1 MFRGEGLMINN
12 AKFLLLSII
21 RGGVFFLLPLN
32 LMAYEAPYKN
42 PVFKNVLSK
51 AKLQFPKDKIRIG
64 YGRFQGRAKP
74 YFYLENRRYMTF
86 KVKKPLHGTII
97 RAELRL
103 GPDDWSVYT
112 RTPKVLNA
120 EIHLSNPKGL
130 KQITLL
136 QIHAVKPS
144 FPPVRI
150 TWLRSHRG
158 IKDHVWAILRASP
171 YHRGIRYVDLGKR
184 QGKNFSRYS
193 IKVFNGNLEVWF
205 DWKLK
210 AKQSLS
216 LWKNTKNY
224 FKAGVY
230 LSGKGDG
237 GLAKARFR
245 LLEYH

>member
-1 MFRGEGLMINN
+1 MIKS
-12 AKFLLLSII
+12 AKFLLLSMI
-21 RGGVFFLLPLN
+21 GGVFFFPLN
-32 LMAYEAPYKN
+32 LMAYDSPYKN
-42 PVFKNVLSK
+42 PVFRNVLGK

-74 YFYLENRRYMTF
+74 YFYLENGRYMTF
-86 KVKKPLHGTII
+86 KVKKASHGPIV

-103 GPDDWSVYT
+103 GPEDWSVYT
-112 RTPKVLNA
+112 PAPKILNA

-130 KQITLL
+130 DQITLL

-144 FPPVRI
+144 YPPLRI

-158 IKDHVWAILRASP
+158 IKNHVWAILRASP
-171 YHRGIRYVDLGKR
+171 YHNGIRYADLGKR

-193 IKVFNGNLEVWF
+193 IKVSNGNLEVWS

-210 AKQSLS
+210 AKQSLA
-216 LWKNTKNY
+216 LWKGTKNY

-245 LLEYH
+245 LLEYR